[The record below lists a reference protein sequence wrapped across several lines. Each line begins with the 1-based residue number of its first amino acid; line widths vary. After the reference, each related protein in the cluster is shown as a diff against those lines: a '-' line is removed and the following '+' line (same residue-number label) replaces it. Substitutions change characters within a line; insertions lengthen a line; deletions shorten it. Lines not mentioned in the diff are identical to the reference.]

1 MLPWWLSGEESAY
14 LCRRR
19 GLDPW
24 SGKSPLASDQLS
36 PCASTIKPVLESLAA
51 AATEPTCCNCGRP
64 VHPRAHAL
72 QKEGPLQWE
81 TLILQLQSSP
91 RSPQLE
97 KSPHSNE
104 DPAQP
109 EINKIINTYMY
120 ISPILVCYRLV
131 QDIEYSSLSDQMR
144 SVVQLCP
151 TLCHPMNR
159 STPGL
164 PIHHQLPEF
173 TETHVHWVSD
183 AIQPSHPLS
192 TI

>member
-36 PCASTIKPVLESLAA
+36 PCATTIKPVLESLAA

-64 VHPRAHAL
+64 THPRAHAL

-109 EINKIINTYMY
+109 EINKMINTYMY
-120 ISPILVCYRLV
+120 ISPILFCYRLI
-131 QDIEYSSLSDQMR
+131 QDIEYSSLSDQISR
-144 SVVQLCP
+144 SVVSDSLRAHESQHARPTCP
-151 TLCHPMNR
+151 SP
-159 STPGL
+159 TPG
-164 PIHHQLPEF
+164 
-173 TETHVHWVSD
+173 VHWVSTS
-183 AIQPSHPLS
+183 IESVMPSSHLILS